1 MEMLIF
7 VAVNVVK
14 PALITLMI
22 TSVIG
27 AVAVMAARGS
37 K

>member
-1 MEMLIF
+1 MEILIF
-7 VAVNVVK
+7 IAANVVK
-14 PALITLMI
+14 PALITLMV

-27 AVAVMAARGS
+27 AVAVMAAKGS

>member
-1 MEMLIF
+1 MEILIF
-7 VAVNVVK
+7 IAVNVVK
-14 PALITLMI
+14 PALVTLMV

-27 AVAVMAARGS
+27 AVAVMAA

>member
-1 MEMLIF
+1 MEILVFI
-7 VAVNVVK
+7 AVNVVK
-14 PALITLMI
+14 PALITLMV

-27 AVAVMAARGS
+27 AVAVMAAKGF

>member
-1 MEMLIF
+1 MEILIF
-7 VAVNVVK
+7 IAVNVVK
-14 PALITLMI
+14 PALITLMV

-27 AVAVMAARGS
+27 AVAVMAAKES

>member
-1 MEMLIF
+1 MTTLIF
-7 VAVNVVK
+7 IAVNVVK
-14 PALITLMI
+14 PALVTLMV

-27 AVAVMAARGS
+27 AVAVMAAKGS

>member
-1 MEMLIF
+1 MEILIF
-7 VAVNVVK
+7 IAVNVVK
-14 PALITLMI
+14 PALVTLMV

-27 AVAVMAARGS
+27 AVAVMAAKGS